1 MEKLVDVDMEFIIE
15 SLDTQ
20 MKAAKEALAKANR
33 TNDFALQQ
41 YSEGAI
47 EALTRATRI
56 IQGAALIADKIKSK
70 NAIDES
76 IDERLKQ
83 QLEK

>member
-1 MEKLVDVDMEFIIE
+1 MEKLVDVDMEFITE

-20 MKAAKEALAKANR
+20 MKAAKAALAKANR
-33 TNDFALQQ
+33 TDNFALQQ
-41 YSEGAI
+41 YAEGAI

-56 IQGAALIADKIKSK
+56 IQGAEIIAEKIKSK